1 MFGTGGWW
9 RLPVGG
15 SPQGCR
21 ATDSA
26 ASRRATTALAR
37 VSPAT
42 EQENRWRRAGAAA
55 ASAAAGRG
63 IIIRAGGM
71 GFVPLLLPA
80 LLAVASAAGLDGFD
94 WASRLAQPT
103 CLEIPANLTLCRGIG
118 YTRMRLPNLLEHDSM
133 AEVQQQARS
142 WVQLVNRRC
151 HPDTQLFL
159 CSLFSPVCLER
170 PIFPCRSLCE
180 AVRRGC
186 EATMAHYGYPWPD
199 MVRCDKFP
207 LDNDMCIGVQ
217 STAAASEASAS
228 VACRACQQA
237 NTTESLVDNYCRAD
251 FVVRARVKRLQ
262 GSQLQCKRSKLL
274 KLREGLLRRQLR
286 RPVLKAPDF
295 ERCCGPLKGQ
305 LLLMGLRAE
314 NGSLAPLLVM
324 PWRRTPAFRK
334 ALRLMRGVNCTNPLQ
349 H

>member
-1 MFGTGGWW
+1 MWGTK
-9 RLPVGG
+9 
-15 SPQGCR
+15 SSQGCR
-21 ATDSA
+21 RRVCATDSA
-26 ASRRATTALAR
+26 ASAFAPR
-37 VSPAT
+37 
-42 EQENRWRRAGAAA
+42 RRAGAAA
-55 ASAAAGRG
+55 AGRG
-63 IIIRAGGM
+63 GGRIITIRVGGGM
-71 GFVPLLLPA
+71 GLVPLRL
-80 LLAVASAAGLDGFD
+80 LLAVAAAAASIDD
-94 WASRLAQPT
+94 WAGRLAQPT

-180 AVRRGC
+180 AVRLGC

-217 STAAASEASAS
+217 SAAAGHSEDSASA
-228 VACRACQQA
+228 ACRACQQA

-251 FVVRARVKRLQ
+251 FGGYPPGCRSLPSHFRVRPACTRDLNPRPNPRAYCRA
-262 GSQLQCKRSKLL
+262 QCYQNTLA
-274 KLREGLLRRQLR
+274 
-286 RPVLKAPDF
+286 V
-295 ERCCGPLKGQ
+295 PLGDVI
-305 LLLMGLRAE
+305 LEVSRI
-314 NGSLAPLLVM
+314 
-324 PWRRTPAFRK
+324 
-334 ALRLMRGVNCTNPLQ
+334 
-349 H
+349 